1 MDKTKQIESLGNE
14 LNALCMRYMS
24 EFDLEMASVIGCLTI
39 QSQVLTDQAI
49 RDFEAQ
55 EDQDVID
62 EDDKD
67 EGDAWKSK

>member
-1 MDKTKQIESLGNE
+1 MDKTEQIQALGNE

-39 QSQVLTDQAI
+39 QSPILVDEAI
-49 RDFEAQ
+49 REFEAQ

-62 EDDKD
+62 GDDKD